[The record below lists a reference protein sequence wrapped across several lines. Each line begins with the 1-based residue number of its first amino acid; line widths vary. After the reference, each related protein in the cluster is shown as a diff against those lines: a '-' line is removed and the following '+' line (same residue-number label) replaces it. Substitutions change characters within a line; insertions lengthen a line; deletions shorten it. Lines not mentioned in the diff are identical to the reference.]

1 MKKAIIFVVFILV
14 AVFAF
19 AVPRNHKCPI
29 CSGTMMWTGE
39 TATEWGK
46 LTYQMKCPVGHISW
60 EVDDFN
66 NSSSRN
72 INKNG
77 CQYDGSTMMWTGKT
91 KTEWG
96 KLLKEYKCPAGHV
109 EWRPQ

>member
-1 MKKAIIFVVFILV
+1 MEQTNRQDVIGDFEMA
-14 AVFAF
+14 A
-19 AVPRNHKCPI
+19 PRNLKCPI
-29 CSGTMMWTGE
+29 CNGTMMWTGE

-66 NSSSRN
+66 NSSSLN

-77 CQYDGSTMMWTGKT
+77 CQYDGSAMMWTGKT

-96 KLLKEYKCPAGHV
+96 KLLKEYKCPAGHI
-109 EWRPQ
+109 EWRSQ

>member
-14 AVFAF
+14 AAFAF

-46 LTYQMKCPVGHISW
+46 L
-60 EVDDFN
+60 
-66 NSSSRN
+66 
-72 INKNG
+72 
-77 CQYDGSTMMWTGKT
+77 
-91 KTEWG
+91 
-96 KLLKEYKCPAGHV
+96 LKEYKCPVGHV
-109 EWRPQ
+109 EWRP

>member
-14 AVFAF
+14 AAFAF

-29 CSGTMMWTGE
+29 CSGTMRWTGE
-39 TATEWGK
+39 TDVEWGK
-46 LTYQMKCPVGHISW
+46 LTYQMKCPAGHVSW

-66 NSSSRN
+66 NSSSRS

-91 KTEWG
+91 KKPSG
-96 KLLKEYKCPAGHV
+96 GNC
-109 EWRPQ
+109 